1 MRAPSPFLIN
11 NGVPPT
17 DLKALT
23 GELTPP
29 GKNFLEAVNKDSETA
44 LLIGLVVVISCI
56 YL

>member
-1 MRAPSPFLIN
+1 MRAPSPFFIN
-11 NGVPPT
+11 KGVPPT

-29 GKNFLEAVNKDSETA
+29 GKNFLDSENKDSETA